1 MHPFSYGMPKF
12 PKLNVPNFL
21 NRAAPAGNTQSFA
34 APRASLSVNSLSKL
48 SSQLNVLSRGETI
61 RKVSFWICFFLCA
74 NFTADLFALLFEK
87 YLPNP
92 PLSALASRGRGGTF
106 SNPMTYDVIADRNLF
121 SSKAPKKPSDGI
133 DLEAEP
139 VATTLPLQ
147 LVGTVIFHNPARS
160 LAAVQDKTE
169 NKLYPVRMGDSINDN
184 VQILSVEA
192 RRVVFINAQARRKE
206 FIDIPEDPS
215 IKISPSTRTFA
226 PTTGIAQVE
235 ENKYT
240 ISRTELDSQF
250 ANFNV
255 LITQAR
261 AVPEMRGGQMIGF
274 KLMQIVPNSFYSKI
288 GLKENDIITSINGE
302 KITDAAKAL
311 SLMQELK
318 SMNSLDMGLERQGKA
333 ISHNYD
339 IR

>member
-1 MHPFSYGMPKF
+1 MPKI
-12 PKLNVPNFL
+12 PKVNLPNFL
-21 NRAAPAGNTQSFA
+21 RRGAPNGDLPKSLS
-34 APRASLSVNSLSKL
+34 PRSKLSVNSLSRI
-48 SSQLNVLSRGETI
+48 SAQLTQLGRGETI
-61 RKVSFWICFFLCA
+61 RKASFWICFLLCA

-87 YLPNP
+87 YLPTP
-92 PLSALASRGRGGTF
+92 PISQLASRGRGGTL
-106 SNPMTYDVIADRNLF
+106 SNPMAYEIIADRNLF

-133 DLEAEP
+133 DMEAEP
-139 VATTLPLQ
+139 VPTTLPFQ

-169 NKLYPVRMGDSINDN
+169 NKLYPVRMGDSINSN

-215 IKISPSTRTFA
+215 IKISPSTRASA
-226 PTTGIAQVE
+226 PTAGVAMVE
-235 ENKYT
+235 ENKFT
-240 ISRTELDSQF
+240 VSRSEIDSQM
-250 ANFNV
+250 ANFNT

-261 AVPEMRGGQMIGF
+261 AVPEMRGGAMIGF
-274 KLMQIVPNSFYSKI
+274 KLMQIVPNSFYTKI
-288 GLKENDIITSINGE
+288 GLKENDVITAINGE

-318 SMNSLDMGLERQGKA
+318 TMNSLDMGIERQGKA
-333 ISHNYD
+333 IGLNYD